1 MAVPYLAPC
10 GERLFHGSVCYQELL
25 AALLS
30 NDQNY
35 RQGSEEAVLRDGTE
49 GGWELVTFR
58 ISANKLSSL
67 TSLPFLVFL

>member
-10 GERLFHGSVCYQELL
+10 WKRLFHGSVCYQEFL
-25 AALLS
+25 AAVLS

-35 RQGSEEAVLRDGTE
+35 RQGPEEAILRDRTE
-49 GGWELVTFR
+49 WGWELVTFR

-67 TSLPFLVFL
+67 TSLPFLAFL